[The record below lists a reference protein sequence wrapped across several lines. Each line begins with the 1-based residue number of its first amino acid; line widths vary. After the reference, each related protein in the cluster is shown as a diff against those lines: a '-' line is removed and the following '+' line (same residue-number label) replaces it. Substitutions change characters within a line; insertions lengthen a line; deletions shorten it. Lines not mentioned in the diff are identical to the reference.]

1 MRETEQGSESVQGL
15 SQGGDSVSLTDHG
28 SRITDHGSH
37 LTDDV
42 SHLPPPAIT
51 AGRIHI
57 LEDAVANQI
66 AAGEVIERPASVV
79 KELVENAVDA
89 GGTRVTVELEDGG
102 KRLIRITDNGCGMS
116 MEEAVLALQRH
127 ATSKIAAVEDLARVR
142 TLGFRGEA
150 LPSIASVARVTL
162 VTRVRGALS
171 GVKLEVEG
179 GEVRELTDVGA
190 PEGTAITVRDLFYN
204 TPARLKFL
212 KSARTEL
219 NQSSDTLTRL
229 ALSHNEI
236 AVQLTHDGTE
246 VLRSPGSPEALNVIA
261 ALFGREVARELLPVS
276 YDRPGLT
283 IRGYVSRPTYHRP
296 TRSGQSFFVN
306 GRFVRNRT
314 LSHALDEAFRATMPG
329 GRHPFAALLLDLDP
343 GVVDVNVHPTK
354 AEVRFLREWE
364 LHRAMHEA
372 VKEALGAFA
381 VTAPGPPLAAHAT
394 LSQAEWVRGATSAE
408 PGALGVGSGSAPAA
422 APAAADGEID
432 PFAELPTDPTS
443 STQSPT
449 PDSQSS
455 APTLAVDLASQP
467 LRPIAQLWNSFIAA
481 EGASGLLIIDQHLAH
496 ERVLFERLTAE
507 QEGSTVASQRLAMP
521 VTLALTHRQALAIDE
536 RLPELAT
543 MGFDLEPFGRD
554 AFLIRA
560 VPTFVRQG
568 GEAVVLREIVDTLVA
583 APEEKLT
590 LRRERVAATA
600 ACKSAIKKGERLAFE
615 EMQRL
620 LEDLSRT
627 PHPFT
632 CPHGCPIAVEISFQE
647 LLRRFKRA

>member
-1 MRETEQGSESVQGL
+1 MRDKQEAYEVAGAAPREGRSDALADDASG
-15 SQGGDSVSLTDHG
+15 
-28 SRITDHGSH
+28 ITQHAPRLAEDASG
-37 LTDDV
+37 T
-42 SHLPPPAIT
+42 PPPAIV

-89 GGTRVTVELEDGG
+89 GATRITVELEDGG
-102 KRLIRITDNGCGMS
+102 RRLIRIIDNGCGMS
-116 MEEAVLALQRH
+116 MEEAVLSLQRH

-150 LPSIASVARVTL
+150 LPSIASVARLSV
-162 VTRVRGALS
+162 VTRVRGALG
-171 GVKLEVEG
+171 GVKLEIEG
-179 GEVRELTDVGA
+179 GEVRELTEVGA
-190 PEGTAITVRDLFYN
+190 PEGTSITVRDLFYN

-219 NQSSDTLTRL
+219 NQACDTLTRL

-236 AVQLTHDGTE
+236 AVQLTHDGVE

-276 YDRPGLT
+276 YDRPGLN

-296 TRSGQSFFVN
+296 TRSGQSFYVN

-314 LSHALDEAFRATMPG
+314 LTHALDEAFRATMPG

-372 VKEALGAFA
+372 VKEALGALA
-381 VTAPGPPLAAHAT
+381 TPAAGPPLATHAT
-394 LSQAEWVRGATSAE
+394 LSQEEWAHGKTGVG
-408 PGALGVGSGSAPAA
+408 PWALGVGTGDAPAA
-422 APAAADGEID
+422 PSGTVGGEID
-432 PFAELPTDPTS
+432 PFADLAAA
-443 STQSPT
+443 PT
-449 PDSQSS
+449 PNAQGLTPP
-455 APTLAVDLASQP
+455 ATLPVDLASQP

-481 EGASGLLIIDQHLAH
+481 EGATGLLIIDQHLAH

-507 QEGSTVASQRLAMP
+507 QEGSVVASQRLAMP
-521 VTLALTHRQALAIDE
+521 VTLALTHRQALVVDE
-536 RLPELAT
+536 RLPELAA
-543 MGFDLEPFGRD
+543 MGFDLESFGRD

-560 VPTFVRQG
+560 VPAFVRPG
-568 GEAVVLREIVDTLVA
+568 GEAVLLREVVDTLVD
-583 APEEKLT
+583 APEEKIA

-620 LEDLSRT
+620 LEELSRT

-632 CPHGCPIAVEISFQE
+632 CPHGCPIAIEISFQE
-647 LLRRFKRA
+647 LLRRFKRT